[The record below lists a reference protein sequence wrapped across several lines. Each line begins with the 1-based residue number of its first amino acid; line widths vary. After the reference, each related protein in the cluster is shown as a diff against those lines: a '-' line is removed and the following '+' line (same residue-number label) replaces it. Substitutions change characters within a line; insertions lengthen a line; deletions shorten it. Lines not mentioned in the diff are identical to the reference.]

1 MHALLAANPSLEHAE
16 GLGALCAV
24 IAQNLPEEAGF
35 MVAQRPLTPQGV
47 PPGPRS
53 GLLHG
58 FLWPF
63 YGPQS
68 IAFRRHG
75 LRLFGALLGF
85 VDPVLQLRLQ
95 ELGMQPDA
103 YASNWFPTW
112 FAQLLPSPELLWDA
126 MLLQPPQFQLFVGLC
141 LVPRVF

>member
-35 MVAQRPLTPQGV
+35 MVAQR
-47 PPGPRS
+47 
-53 GLLHG
+53 LLHG